1 MGYQEKR
8 ILIDILLHE
17 FHVKKW
23 KNKKRDFMNTEN
35 LRELFPM
42 IKEAKVIN
50 RSYGDGEDY
59 AVLAMLAKK
68 DDTFHLWEITAMSDQ
83 ELERKNR
90 IYKSPK
96 TNREELKQ
104 NLEEKSR
111 RWIESITIGDC
122 CFEVTSASGTC
133 LGEQWNVEEQLMY
146 LYMLQQGMKLGELE
160 QVSLD
165 RLNINH
171 YELAEKE
178 GQDLSESEVQN
189 MENADVTISLSTYHI
204 SVLIQKRFRLKTGE
218 YAKPKVVSLTGEAE
232 SKVYIH
238 GISLYDVWE
247 DAEARFE
254 DERYKEQFTEDQI
267 SQMKQEYFD
276 MLPQLC
282 PQGCVLPLVEYE
294 CDKDYQMQFYTTDYL
309 KRVPKHESAA
319 SFWLARSDK
328 KTGPMGYRRRIC
340 HLEAVEKGFEGEL
353 AVELFACYKMMPANK
368 NLVLE
373 VGK

>member
-1 MGYQEKR
+1 
-8 ILIDILLHE
+8 
-17 FHVKKW
+17 
-23 KNKKRDFMNTEN
+23 MNTKN

-59 AVLAMLAKK
+59 TVLAMLAKK
-68 DDTFHLWEITAMSDQ
+68 DDTFHLWEITAMTDQ
-83 ELERKNR
+83 ELEYKNR

-96 TNREELKQ
+96 TNREELKK

-111 RWIESITIGDC
+111 GWIENITIGDC

-146 LYMLQQGMKLGELE
+146 LYMLEQGVKLGELE

-165 RLNINH
+165 RLKINH
-171 YELAEKE
+171 YELAERE
-178 GQDLSESEVQN
+178 GQNLEENAVQN
-189 MENADVTISLSTYHI
+189 MENADVTVSLSTYHI
-204 SVLIQKRFRLKTGE
+204 SVLIQKRFRLKSGE

-247 DAEARFE
+247 DAEKRFE
-254 DERYKEQFTEDQI
+254 DERYKERFTEDQI
-267 SQMKQEYFD
+267 SQVKQEYFD

-282 PQGCVLPLVEYE
+282 PKGCVLPLIEYE

-309 KRVPKHESAA
+309 KRVPKHESTA
-319 SFWLARSDK
+319 SFWMMRSDK
-328 KTGPMGYRRRIC
+328 KTGPMGYRHRIC

-368 NLVLE
+368 NLTT
-373 VGK
+373 VGIE

>member
-1 MGYQEKR
+1 
-8 ILIDILLHE
+8 
-17 FHVKKW
+17 
-23 KNKKRDFMNTEN
+23 MNTKN

-42 IKEAKVIN
+42 IKEAKIIN

-59 AVLAMLAKK
+59 TVLAMLAKK
-68 DDTFHLWEITAMSDQ
+68 DETFHLWEITAMTDQ

-96 TNREELKQ
+96 TYREELKQ

-111 RWIESITIGDC
+111 GWIENITIGDS

-146 LYMLQQGMKLGELE
+146 LYMLQQGVKLGELE

-165 RLNINH
+165 RLKINH

-189 MENADVTISLSTYHI
+189 MENADVTVSLSTYHI
-204 SVLIQKRFRLKTGE
+204 SVLIQKRFRLKSGE

-247 DAEARFE
+247 DAEKRFE
-254 DERYKEQFTEDQI
+254 DERYKERFTEDQI
-267 SQMKQEYFD
+267 SQVKQEYFD

-282 PQGCVLPLVEYE
+282 PKGCVLPLIEYE

-319 SFWLARSDK
+319 SFWMTRSDK
-328 KTGPMGYRRRIC
+328 KTGPMGYRHRIC

-368 NLVLE
+368 NLTT
-373 VGK
+373 VGIK